1 MTEEE
6 KKEYDKYRF
15 SGYEPPLIKIDETG
29 PSVWLALPHPYYR
42 NQPLYWTKGIGYMA
56 SGSVNSNTNQVLF
69 VDRSSGGD
77 VTDCSNCKMSHM
89 LQIKT
94 K

>member
-6 KKEYDKYRF
+6 KIEYDKYRF

-29 PSVWLALPHPYYR
+29 PSVWLSLPHPYYR
-42 NQPLYWTKGIGYMA
+42 NQPQYWSKGIGYMA
-56 SGSVNSNTNQVLF
+56 SGSVNSNLNQVLF
-69 VDRSSGGD
+69 VDRD
-77 VTDCSNCKMSHM
+77 NNEEADCSNCKMSQM

-94 K
+94 R